1 MGLAF
6 SIFIQ
11 AIYLDRKKPS
21 KSMICKQSIC
31 TSTFHDV
38 VWGNMNRRVCLG
50 VLFSILMLCGCRSAY
65 YSTWEKFG
73 VYKRDLLK
81 KRVVEARDDQKAA
94 SQQFTNAL
102 THLKELYGFQGGNLE
117 KTYNVL
123 NRDYE
128 RSLDKANAVRTRIT
142 QMETVA
148 ADLFSEWEKEIK
160 EISSANLQESSRTKL
175 RETRAR
181 YEELHEALKRAERSM
196 DPVLTQFHDQVLY
209 LKHNLNA
216 AAIGSLKGETA
227 NIQADISRLLSDM

>member
-1 MGLAF
+1 M
-6 SIFIQ
+6 
-11 AIYLDRKKPS
+11 K
-21 KSMICKQSIC
+21 
-31 TSTFHDV
+31 
-38 VWGNMNRRVCLG
+38 RRVWLG
-50 VLFSILMLCGCRSAY
+50 VLFSMLILCGCRSTY

-81 KRVVEARDDQKAA
+81 KRVIEARDDQKAA

-128 RSLDKANAVRTRIT
+128 RSLEKANTVRTRIR

-148 ADLFSEWEKEIK
+148 EDLFAEWEKEIK
-160 EISSANLQESSRTKL
+160 EISSTSLQASSRTKL
-175 RETRAR
+175 LETRVR
-181 YEELHEALKRAERSM
+181 YEELHDALKRAERSM

-227 NIQADISRLLSDM
+227 NIQADIAKLLSEMNASIAQADQFIKALP